1 MHACGVNVD
10 FGRTAYDYGR
20 HRAGFPDSMFDRLR
34 GYGVGI
40 RGQRVVDVGTGT
52 GTVARGFA
60 RRRCAVIGIDPSEE
74 LIGEARRLDAEAGV
88 DVDHRIARAEDTRL
102 DAGSVDVYAAGQCW
116 HWLDRPRAAAEARRV
131 LVPGGAI
138 VICHFDWL
146 PRAGNMVD
154 ATEQLILS
162 HNPSWRA
169 AGGTGMHP
177 RWAADVCGAGFTG
190 IETFSYDVDVPY
202 SHDGWRGRIR
212 ASAGVG
218 ATLDSDAV
226 GRFDAELARLLAQ
239 RFPVEPLL
247 VPHRVW
253 ALVARRP

>member
-1 MHACGVNVD
+1 MLVAVSID
-10 FGRTAYDYGR
+10 FGRTASDYGR
-20 HRAGFPDSMFDRLR
+20 HRAGFPDSMFERLSR
-34 GYGVGI
+34 YGIGI

-60 RRRCAVIGIDPSEE
+60 LRGCVVIGIDTSEE

-88 DVDHRIARAEDTRL
+88 DVDHRVARAEDTRL
-102 DAGSVDVYAAGQCW
+102 GDGSVDVYSAGQCW
-116 HWLDRPRAAAEARRV
+116 HWFDRSAAAAEARRV
-131 LVPGGAI
+131 LAPGGII

-154 ATEQLILS
+154 ATEQLILA

-177 RWAADVCGAGFTG
+177 RWAADVSGAGFTG
-190 IETFSYDVDVPY
+190 VETFSYDIDVPY
-202 SHDGWRGRIR
+202 SREGWLGRIR

-218 ATLDSDAV
+218 ATLDSAAI
-226 GRFDAELARLLAQ
+226 GQFDAELAGLLAL
-239 RFPVEPLL
+239 RFPDEPLQ

>member
-1 MHACGVNVD
+1 MLVAVSID
-10 FGRTAYDYGR
+10 FGRTASDYGR
-20 HRAGFPDSMFDRLR
+20 HRAGFPDSMFDRLSR
-34 GYGVGI
+34 YGVGI

-60 RRRCAVIGIDPSEE
+60 LRGCAVIGIDPSEE

-88 DVDHRIARAEDTRL
+88 DVDHRIARAEETHL
-102 DAGSVDVYAAGQCW
+102 GAGSVDVYAAGQCW
-116 HWLDRPRAAAEARRV
+116 HWFDRSAAAAEARRV
-131 LVPGGAI
+131 LASGGSI

-146 PRAGNMVD
+146 PLAGNMVA
-154 ATEQLILS
+154 ATERLILA

-177 RWAADVCGAGFTG
+177 RWAADISGAGFTG

-202 SHDGWRGRIR
+202 SHEGWRGRTR

-218 ATLDSDAV
+218 ATLDSDDI
-226 GRFDAELARLLAQ
+226 GRFDAELAGLLTQ
-239 RFPVEPLL
+239 RFPDEPLH

-253 ALVARRP
+253 ALLARNP

>member
-10 FGRTAYDYGR
+10 FGRTASDYGR

-34 GYGVGI
+34 RYGVGI

-60 RRRCAVIGIDPSEE
+60 LRGCAVIGIDPSEE

-88 DVDHRIARAEDTRL
+88 DVDYRIARAEATRL
-102 DAGSVDVYAAGQCW
+102 GDGSVGVYSAGQCW
-116 HWLDRPRAAAEARRV
+116 HWFDRPRAAAEARRV

-146 PRAGNMVD
+146 PLPGNVVE
-154 ATEQLILS
+154 ATEQLILA
-162 HNPSWRA
+162 HNPRWGA
-169 AGGTGMHP
+169 AGGRGMYP
-177 RWAADVCGAGFTG
+177 AWATDVAEAGFTG
-190 IETFSYDVDVPY
+190 IETFSYDVAAPY
-202 SHDGWRGRIR
+202 SHEGWRGRTR
-212 ASAGVG
+212 ASAGV
-218 ATLDSDAV
+218 AASLDADAV
-226 GRFDAELARLLAQ
+226 HRFDADHAAMLAE
-239 RFPVEPLL
+239 RFPGEPLE

-253 ALVARRP
+253 ALIARRP